1 MMLKL
6 LLSAAVILHLLV
18 QSSSGSSS
26 GGSSSSSH
34 QQKLSASKCEQLAQ
48 QLIVNHPE
56 WSVDSSNYDTIT
68 DGYVFSIVD
77 NTNMEVGKV
86 TVDALTGNAEPDEV
100 LKPML

>member
-1 MMLKL
+1 M
-6 LLSAAVILHLLV
+6 
-18 QSSSGSSS
+18 
-26 GGSSSSSH
+26 
-34 QQKLSASKCEQLAQ
+34 SASKCEQLAQ